1 MMHKQS
7 SMTHSQSSSD
17 KLARGLG
24 WLSLGMGLYKL
35 LAPGKLTRQ
44 LGMQG
49 NESSMRA
56 CGAREIMS
64 GIGALSDNPTP
75 AIWSR
80 LGGDVVDLAVLTYA
94 LKDEHNT
101 KKENVYLALSVV
113 GILTAID
120 CACAKG
126 LSPRHA
132 YQRGIT
138 PDYSHRSGFPQGL
151 ASARGGAQDFQVP
164 ADMKDAL
171 PYPTL

>member
-1 MMHKQS
+1 MHKQTD
-7 SMTHSQSSSD
+7 MTHSQSSSD

-24 WLSLGMGLYKL
+24 WLSLGIGLYQL

-49 NESSMRA
+49 SENSMRA
-56 CGAREIMS
+56 CGARGVMS

-80 LGGDVVDLAVLTYA
+80 LGGDVIDLSVLSYA
-94 LKDEHNT
+94 LKNERNT
-101 KKENVYLALSVV
+101 KKENVYLALTAVS
-113 GILTAID
+113 ILTALD
-120 CACAKG
+120 YACVKS
-126 LSPRHA
+126 LSQRHA
-132 YQRGIT
+132 YQRGTT

-151 ASARGGAQDFQVP
+151 ESARGAAQDFQVP

-171 PYPTL
+171 PSTTL

>member
-1 MMHKQS
+1 MHKQS
-7 SMTHSQSSSD
+7 VMTHSQSSSD

-24 WLSLGMGLYKL
+24 WLSLGIGLYQL

-49 NESSMRA
+49 SENCMRA
-56 CGAREIMS
+56 CGARGVMS
-64 GIGALSDNPTP
+64 GIGALTDNPTP

-80 LGGDVVDLAVLTYA
+80 LGGDVIDLAVLTYA

-101 KKENVYLALSVV
+101 KKENVYLALTAVS
-113 GILTAID
+113 ILTALD

-126 LSPRHA
+126 LSQRHA
-132 YQRGIT
+132 YQSGAT

-151 ASARGGAQDFQVP
+151 ASARGAAQDFQVP

-171 PYPTL
+171 PSPTL